1 MNTNNRKIA
10 SRSTAGGLVL
20 LLVLVGL
27 SPRAEAGFW
36 VKQDWSR
43 VQAVTPGT
51 PTTVLLYKDKAPRG
65 KRKITG
71 RFHSATAES
80 VILLLPDGQTRSLK
94 KQAVLKVLVY
104 RPREKRYQGW
114 VTLAVGAALGLPGML
129 HPEADLTAL
138 GKAVVTTAFIVVP
151 TAIAFL
157 VAPRMGDIYFIPPDR
172 RNDPT
177 KKPSQHGWITPA
189 DMRKAGSRL
198 VDEASP
204 GRLWLQ
210 AREARIRDGML
221 LDSSTPTGID
231 SVRSRRLD
239 GLDALAEGGRENLGL
254 ADLPAGPSLSK
265 GAF

>member
-1 MNTNNRKIA
+1 MNTNDRKIA
-10 SRSTAGGLVL
+10 SRSTSAGLVL
-20 LLVLVGL
+20 LLILVGL

-43 VQAVTPGT
+43 VQALTPGT

-80 VILLLPDGQTRSLK
+80 VILLLPDGQTRSLE

-114 VTLAVGAALGLPGML
+114 ITLAVGAALGLPVVL
-129 HPEADLTAL
+129 HPENDLTAF
-138 GKAVVTTAFIVVP
+138 GEAAFATAFIVGP

-157 VAPRMGDIYFIPPDR
+157 VAPRMGDIYFVPPDR

-177 KKPSQHGWITPA
+177 KKPSRHGWITPA

-210 AREARIRDGML
+210 AREARIRDGTL

-231 SVRSRRLD
+231 SVRLRGLD
-239 GLDALAEGGRENLGL
+239 SLDALVEGGRENMGL
-254 ADLPAGPSLSK
+254 ADLPAGHSLST
-265 GAF
+265 GAY

>member
-10 SRSTAGGLVL
+10 SRSTSAGLVL

-51 PTTVLLYKDKAPRG
+51 PTTVRLYKDKAPRG

-114 VTLAVGAALGLPGML
+114 ITLAVGTALGLPVLL
-129 HPEADLTAL
+129 HPDFTAL
-138 GKAVVTTAFIVVP
+138 GRAVVGTAYIIGP

-157 VAPRMGDIYFIPPDR
+157 VAPRMGDIYFVPPDR

-231 SVRSRRLD
+231 SVRLRGLD
-239 GLDALAEGGRENLGL
+239 SLDALVEGGRENLGL
-254 ADLPAGPSLSK
+254 ADLPAGHSLST